1 MLHKAF
7 TVLFD
12 NYLVE
17 VNHFSH
23 KIKEGLYGL
32 YTWGFIY
39 TRIFFQFAVNEIGW
53 NEMDVYVIVLFWILK
68 GKLKK
73 PKKRHRAYRNTMYL
87 PSRDFCLDS
96 GNILSGYIV

>member
-1 MLHKAF
+1 MDCIL
-7 TVLFD
+7 
-12 NYLVE
+12 
-17 VNHFSH
+17 
-23 KIKEGLYGL
+23 EGLY
-32 YTWGFIY
+32 IHAS
-39 TRIFFQFAVNEIGW
+39 FFQFAVNEISW

-96 GNILSGYIV
+96 VDILSGYCLRRVNDERKSNPVRMF